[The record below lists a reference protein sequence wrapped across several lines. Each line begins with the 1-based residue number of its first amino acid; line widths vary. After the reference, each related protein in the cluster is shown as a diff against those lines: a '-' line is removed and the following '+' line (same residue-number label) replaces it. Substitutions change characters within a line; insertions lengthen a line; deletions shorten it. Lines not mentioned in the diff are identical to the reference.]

1 MAYDLDKAI
10 RKVKDFPKEGIL
22 FFDITSI
29 LTNPEAFSWCTDRLC
44 SLIKTRKIDAIA
56 AVEARGFLFSAPAA
70 EKCGIPLILVRKK
83 GKLPGKKLS
92 RSFQLEYGEDTIQV
106 HVDDVPKGGNVLIV
120 DDLVATGGTLK
131 AAAELLSEAGAMVK
145 DIFCVVGLPFLPY
158 KEVLKDYNITTLIDY
173 DSEKSEE

>member
-29 LTNPEAFSWCTDRLC
+29 LTNQEAFSWCTDQLC
-44 SLIKTRKIDAIA
+44 SLIREKGIDAVA
-56 AVEARGFLFSAPAA
+56 AVEARGFLFAAPAA
-70 EKCGIPLILVRKK
+70 EKMGIPLILVRKK
-83 GKLPGKKLS
+83 GKLPGKTLS

-106 HVDDVPKGGNVLIV
+106 HVDDVPRGGKILVV

-131 AAAELLSEAGAMVK
+131 AAAELIKEAGGQVQ

-158 KEVLKDYNITTLIDY
+158 SEVLKDYNVTTLINY
-173 DSEKSEE
+173 DSEKI